1 MNREIRVLSLGL
13 VLAGFLVAACAPK
26 PAPPKEVPTVKTGV
40 DPDAWVRVPAGEFL
54 FGLHNDRMVLDY
66 DYEIMKTPVTNA
78 QWARFLNQALHD
90 SAARNLV
97 KLTEEGVMAYYP
109 GEPYHGGKHEERID
123 AGWYLAYPLYE
134 VGQKVHL
141 EGDTF
146 VVAKGFENHPATFI
160 TYFGAWAYCRYYG
173 YRIPTEAEWE
183 KAARGTDGRAYPWGD
198 EIGPAYANYRH
209 SRDPFE
215 KYWGGLGETTPVGFY
230 NGKTYFGFKTENAA
244 SPYGAYDMAG
254 NVWEWVS
261 DDIEETHQR
270 ILKGGSFA
278 DYEIDCRATWRN
290 FAPPEITE
298 STVGFRCVR
307 AVPADTTGNTTEA
320 P

>member
-1 MNREIRVLSLGL
+1 MNRKMAVAVILGGVL
-13 VLAGFLVAACAPK
+13 LAGCAPR
-26 PAPPKEVPTVKTGV
+26 PEPPQSVPRVDTGV
-40 DPDAWVRVPAGEFL
+40 NPDEWVRVPAGAFL
-54 FGLHNDRMVLDY
+54 FGLHNDRVVLDY

-90 SAARNLV
+90 STARNLV

-109 GEPYHGGKHEERID
+109 GEPYQGGKHEERID
-123 AGWYLAYPLYE
+123 AGWYLAYPLHRL
-134 VGQKVHL
+134 GQKVHL
-141 EGDTF
+141 EGDSF
-146 VVAKGFENHPATFI
+146 VVQTGFENHPATFV

-183 KAARGTDGRAYPWGD
+183 KAARGTDGRPYPWGH
-198 EIGPAYANYRH
+198 EISPAYANYYK

-215 KYWGGLGETTPVGFY
+215 QYWGGLGETTPVGFY
-230 NGKTYFGFKTENAA
+230 NGQTHLGFATENAV

-278 DYEIDCRATWRN
+278 DYEIDCRSTWRN
-290 FAPPEITE
+290 FAPPEF
-298 STVGFRCVR
+298 SGPTVGFRCVR
-307 AVPADTTGNTTEA
+307 DVPRDEGNQADEG
-320 P
+320 